1 MDKNVLARATEDSD
15 SPTPGYLYGEIARMT
30 QHSFDTCLKVQE
42 YLIGRLKKNKPNIKY
57 KALQVIK
64 HICREGRQEFRR
76 EMQKHVPTVKEA
88 LQFRGPPDPLRGDE
102 YYRRV
107 RDAAKDCLDA
117 IFDTN
122 VNAVAGISTRIKGV
136 GNPEAAPQASGWFNR
151 GSKDNAPTQFQVPG
165 AYNTSG
171 PPPAGYDAP
180 GGYPGGYNGPAYP
193 GSDANQYPSQQQQQP
208 PGYGGAAPSY
218 PGGPLPPYGSNPG
231 GGHPGGNYPP
241 PPGMTGLGNPIFE
254 DKKGEGSKGFFEG
267 LKEKVSFKS
276 EPKVTF
282 AGAPPGSHSAPD
294 GWSFSTNRGPTS
306 GAFNPNAP
314 STYNPSEPYRPNHQP
329 PPPYNTSQVGG
340 YTGPTS
346 SYAAPSSGL
355 TYSDSSE
362 AESRQHKSQELRDRA
377 YEGER
382 QKGRVGGV
390 WDSLP
395 TPTLSKAAPQH
406 RPSQRQSDDG
416 PRPAERIQ
424 NEWAQEQ
431 QYVRRPSAT
440 GPPPSTSSAQPQQTF
455 GRSGASSDGAYE
467 RGIIQ
472 GLCAPGGMRAVP
484 PKDKLDAFLKSA
496 LTLDAEVVGPIL
508 DELLGTDASSWQV
521 VSKALTV
528 IDGLLATNGCETFHE
543 YFTDNYDMILHVST
557 ASDKAAVRDRAVKI
571 LHVLGKATSS
581 TAAPS
586 RRNSGNPAPSATS
599 GDLLGGFD
607 SPSSTPPQPSSQA
620 PNVPPSSSSSGGLFA
635 GLQTSSSSSVDGH
648 AAPAA
653 PQYTQQ
659 PQSVQATANMF
670 GGLSLGRLFIGKCQY
685 KTGKCF
691 KERTLK
697 RNGQAHSLC
706 EEHRVKQNLI
716 QRRSD
721 RKYQSLHAVRRK
733 ERSQVKAL
741 FKKQV
746 TMAVAHQMYYEHQ
759 HHHHHKILNPL
770 VFHNNLASV
779 PHHHHPSAVAASLPS
794 SSSPGTFGLGYPHG
808 MLPPVAPSMLLCGL
822 PKSAYDSPVVH
833 KNVKHVSAPSSQGM
847 SPLGANAAIINQQR
861 HHVAALKR
869 KEGGKQV
876 EERSWKHAVE
886 APSNQHSAA
895 HDATDNAQAATVDSW
910 TDDDVQLLK
919 SFLLV

>member
-171 PPPAGYDAP
+171 PPAAGYDAP

-395 TPTLSKAAPQH
+395 TPTLSQAAPQH

-496 LTLDAEVVGPIL
+496 LTLDADVVGPIL

-586 RRNSGNPAPSATS
+586 RRNSGNPVPSATS

-670 GGLSLGRLFIGKCQY
+670 GGLSLG
-685 KTGKCF
+685 
-691 KERTLK
+691 
-697 RNGQAHSLC
+697 SSSSS
-706 EEHRVKQNLI
+706 
-716 QRRSD
+716 SD
-721 RKYQSLHAVRRK
+721 
-733 ERSQVKAL
+733 
-741 FKKQV
+741 
-746 TMAVAHQMYYEHQ
+746 
-759 HHHHHKILNPL
+759 
-770 VFHNNLASV
+770 
-779 PHHHHPSAVAASLPS
+779 PSPSYNQTPANSVAASFDPL
-794 SSSPGTFGLGYPHG
+794 LQ
-808 MLPPVAPSMLLCGL
+808 PPTIHEPT
-822 PKSAYDSPVVH
+822 
-833 KNVKHVSAPSSQGM
+833 
-847 SPLGANAAIINQQR
+847 
-861 HHVAALKR
+861 
-869 KEGGKQV
+869 
-876 EERSWKHAVE
+876 
-886 APSNQHSAA
+886 
-895 HDATDNAQAATVDSW
+895 DATNFDFMKRDDSFNFVK
-910 TDDDVQLLK
+910 DHMK
-919 SFLLV
+919 G